1 MVVEEGWWWFL
12 TLPAGARVVVV
23 CLLALVFPPG
33 DLRMTGALG
42 VR

>member
-1 MVVEEGWWWFL
+1 MVEEEGWWVL